1 MNDIEMQMEDM
12 DIENE
17 ENEELVFGDE
27 IEEEKNRFDLC
38 LVGRFLTEKNINVR
52 AMRTKLADLWKPAMG
67 VNIRDLKPG
76 IFLFQFY
83 HKDDMNW
90 VLNNGPWTFDN
101 ACLVLNTVKTGED
114 PVNVMLNEIE
124 FWIQIHGLPVG
135 YMTEVVGKQLGNF
148 FGTFVQYD
156 AKNNSSIWREYMR
169 IRIKMDVRKPIK
181 RKKKL

>member
-1 MNDIEMQMEDM
+1 
-12 DIENE
+12 
-17 ENEELVFGDE
+17 
-27 IEEEKNRFDLC
+27 
-38 LVGRFLTEKNINVR
+38 
-52 AMRTKLADLWKPAMG
+52 MRTKLADLWKPAMG
-67 VNIRDLKPG
+67 VNIRGLKPH

-83 HKDDMNW
+83 HKDDMKW

-135 YMTEVVGKQLGNF
+135 YMTEMVEKQLGNF

-156 AKNNSSIWREYMR
+156 AKNNSSIWREYIR

-181 RKKKL
+181 RKKKIV